1 MGQETGRNPGARA
14 SPSTA
19 ERSGPSPNAAL
30 ADTHVHLQ
38 APAFAADLDAV
49 LERARTAGVR
59 RFLCAGYDLPSSQE
73 AVNLAERHPD
83 VLAAVGVHPHDA
95 KTYDDAVEA
104 QLEGWLAERRALVA
118 GEMGLDYHYDHSP
131 REMQREVLRRQLR
144 LARRHARPVILHNRE
159 SDEDMARILEEEAA
173 GLRAVL
179 HAFTGVP
186 ALADLGRRLGVY
198 FGIGGFLTFRNH
210 PLAECVRHLPL
221 ESLLLE
227 TDAPYLSPHPLRG
240 RRNEPANVPLVA
252 ARLAELLGM
261 TAEDVA
267 ARTSANFARFL
278 GETSP

>member
-14 SPSTA
+14 SPSPA
-19 ERSGPSPNAAL
+19 AGSAPIPDAAL

-49 LERARTAGVR
+49 LDRARAAGVR
-59 RFLCAGYDLPSSQE
+59 RFLCAGYDLPSSRD
-73 AVNLAERHPD
+73 AVDLAGRHPD

-104 QLEGWLAERRALVA
+104 DLDFWLVSRQAEVA

-131 REMQREVLRRQLR
+131 RDVQREVLRRQLR
-144 LARRHARPVILHNRE
+144 LARRHARPVILHNRD
-159 SDEDMARILEEEAA
+159 SDADMARILEEEAA

-179 HAFTGVP
+179 HAFTGAP
-186 ALADLGRRLGVY
+186 ALVDLGRRLGLF

-210 PLAECVRHLPL
+210 PLAGCVLDLPL
-221 ESLLLE
+221 DSLLLE

-252 ARLAELLGM
+252 ARLAELLGT
-261 TAEDVA
+261 TAADVA
-267 ARTSANFARFL
+267 TRTSANFARFL
-278 GETSP
+278 GEASP